1 MFFCLTFHLIP
12 LIGPSPIQY
21 NTNQPRLDPLAS
33 SHQRR
38 GTTKSQIPHSRHLAS
53 FLFSLYTSL
62 PTQRPLSHLNIYTDT
77 NRHFDGSAQ
86 TPARPSPP
94 CSTPPPWPSTTRRA
108 PPRSS
113 RAAWASPCTSDAA
126 STRWPRGRRPRR
138 RWRVWQR
145 LLRWLCR
152 SGTRG
157 RRSRKWMKRG
167 ENMRKVEDGRE
178 VWRTT

>member
-1 MFFCLTFHLIP
+1 MYYLCLWSVNRWCVIGSEKFCATWLSTHLLWMSVFLFFFLFLQFLISMFFCLTFHLIP

-94 CSTPPPWPSTTRRA
+94 CSTPPP
-108 PPRSS
+108 
-113 RAAWASPCTSDAA
+113 
-126 STRWPRGRRPRR
+126 
-138 RWRVWQR
+138 
-145 LLRWLCR
+145 
-152 SGTRG
+152 
-157 RRSRKWMKRG
+157 
-167 ENMRKVEDGRE
+167 
-178 VWRTT
+178 